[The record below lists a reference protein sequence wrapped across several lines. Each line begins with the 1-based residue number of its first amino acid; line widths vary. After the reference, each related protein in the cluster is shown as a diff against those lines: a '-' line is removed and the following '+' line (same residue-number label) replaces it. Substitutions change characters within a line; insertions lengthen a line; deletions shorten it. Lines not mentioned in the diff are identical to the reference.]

1 MKIFFSLFLFFLSS
15 NLLGDESKISYIEI
29 ESDELIIRENLLLS
43 EFVGNVYAKNDVNH
57 FWGDKIIINYST
69 NKKIE
74 LITIIGN
81 VIIKR
86 LGEKLTGDKAI
97 YNLPLNKITVN
108 GNVSIIR
115 DKNMLNGDELIIDL
129 ITSTS
134 IIKANKNK
142 QVSAKVIKQI

>member
-86 LGEKLTGDKAI
+86 LGEKLNGDKAI
-97 YNLPLNKITVN
+97 YNLPLNPHIQNLQTFHC
-108 GNVSIIR
+108 S
-115 DKNMLNGDELIIDL
+115 
-129 ITSTS
+129 
-134 IIKANKNK
+134 
-142 QVSAKVIKQI
+142 

>member
-142 QVSAKVIKQI
+142 QVSAKVIK